1 MTETHAL
8 TNDLWQPFASYGFTH
23 PFWAIETVILRDTW
37 IVLGILAIIAFFVPI
52 ILEKKRSVARY
63 VLISFIQNFITLTEQ
78 SLGGFVIHHFNFITS
93 IFCFIFCCNMAALI
107 PWMEEPTKDLNT
119 TLALGIIAFIYTQ
132 IYAIKAHG
140 IVEYFKEYCEPFFL
154 MFPLHVVGKLATVV
168 SISFRLFGN
177 IFGGATISTIYFNAL
192 SGSFLYEILGLLSG
206 VNMVM
211 FLFFGLFEGFL
222 QAFVFTMLTI
232 TYLAIAVQHEPKGI
246 S

>member
-1 MTETHAL
+1 MTETHIL
-8 TNDLWQPFASYGFTH
+8 TNEHWQPLLSYGFTH
-23 PFWAIETVILRDTW
+23 PFWSLKSAILRDTW
-37 IVLGILAIIAFFVPI
+37 IVLAILVIIALFVPF
-52 ILEKKRSVARY
+52 ILGQKKSILRY
-63 VLISFIQNFITLTEQ
+63 LLISFIQNFMGLIEQ
-78 SLGGFVIHHFNFITS
+78 AFGSFARNHFDFVTSL
-93 IFCFIFCCNMAALI
+93 FCFIFLCNIASLI
-107 PWMEEPTKDLNT
+107 PWMEEPTQDLNT

-140 IVEYFKEYCEPFFL
+140 IIEYLREFCEPFFL
-154 MFPLHVVGKLATVV
+154 MFPLHVVGKLATVI

-177 IFGGATISTIYFNAL
+177 IFGGATISMLYFNAID
-192 SGSFLYEILGLLSG
+192 GSFLYESLGILSG